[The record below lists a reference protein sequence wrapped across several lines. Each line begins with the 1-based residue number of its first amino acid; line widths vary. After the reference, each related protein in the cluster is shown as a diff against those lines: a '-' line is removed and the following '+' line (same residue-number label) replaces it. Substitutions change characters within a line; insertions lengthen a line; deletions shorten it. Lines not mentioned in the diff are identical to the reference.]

1 MKLHCFDVTFNP
13 TNYELSDSVAA
24 TEGVLL
30 YSGFPDYNAL
40 APSPYIRV
48 NKHARFDSYI
58 GL

>member
-30 YSGFPDYNAL
+30 YSGFPYYNAL
-40 APSPYIRV
+40 AKYW
-48 NKHARFDSYI
+48 
-58 GL
+58 L

>member
-30 YSGFPDYNAL
+30 YSGFSDYNAL
-40 APSPYIRV
+40 AKY
-48 NKHARFDSYI
+48 
-58 GL
+58 